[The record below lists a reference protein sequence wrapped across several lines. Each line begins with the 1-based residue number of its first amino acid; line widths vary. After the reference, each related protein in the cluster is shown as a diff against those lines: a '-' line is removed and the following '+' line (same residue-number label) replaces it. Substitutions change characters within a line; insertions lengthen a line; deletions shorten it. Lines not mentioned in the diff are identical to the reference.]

1 MITRKHKITAIL
13 IGQILLLLV
22 IFQFGQIWW
31 LGLIAICI
39 GLLPWLAGGG
49 GGGPQPS
56 IVTAQ
61 PTDDVRLSSEQ
72 QQALSLLEQV
82 LKENIQRVAEPL
94 EKQRLIINSSA
105 ETLNN
110 SFFGLQ
116 RVSEEQSSVS
126 TQLVD
131 NLMANQG
138 SEFDL
143 MQVLPKTEAIIQQF
157 VQILVD
163 VSEKSISAVHSIHD
177 MSQKLDMVFKLLNQV
192 RSLSEQTNLLAL
204 NAAIEA
210 ARAGEAGRGFAVV
223 AQEVRNLSIQAANLN
238 TQIETEMKVAQDTV
252 DIANRTVGEMVSFD
266 MTQAIES
273 KEKVDYM
280 LRGVQQLNTEIE
292 QEVNKLQRL
301 GQQLTQQVREG
312 TRALQFTHIVYQQ
325 GEYALGSITFLQEA
339 SGLLKAVQS
348 NSRNV
353 QQLIENIEALQER
366 SRNRGGLAANQH
378 SIDEGEV
385 ELF

>member
-49 GGGPQPS
+49 APQPS

-252 DIANRTVGEMVSFD
+252 DIANRTVGEMASFD

-312 TRALQFTHIVYQQ
+312 TRALQFTDIVYQQ

>member
-39 GLLPWLAGGG
+39 GLLPWLAGGA
-49 GGGPQPS
+49 PQPS

-61 PTDDVRLSSEQ
+61 PTDDVCLSAEQ

-252 DIANRTVGEMVSFD
+252 DIANRTVGEMASFD

-312 TRALQFTHIVYQQ
+312 TRALQFTDIVYQQ

>member
-39 GLLPWLAGGG
+39 GLLPWLAGGA
-49 GGGPQPS
+49 PQPS

-61 PTDDVRLSSEQ
+61 PTDDVRLSAEQ

-177 MSQKLDMVFKLLNQV
+177 MSQKLDMVFKLLNHV

-252 DIANRTVGEMVSFD
+252 DIANRTVGEMASFD

-312 TRALQFTHIVYQQ
+312 TRALQFTDIVYQQ

>member
-1 MITRKHKITAIL
+1 MRKHKITAIL

-49 GGGPQPS
+49 SQPS

-252 DIANRTVGEMVSFD
+252 DIANRTVGEMASFD

-312 TRALQFTHIVYQQ
+312 TRALQFTDIVYQQ

>member
-39 GLLPWLAGGG
+39 GLLPWLAGVA
-49 GGGPQPS
+49 PQPS

-252 DIANRTVGEMVSFD
+252 DIANRTVGEMASFD

-312 TRALQFTHIVYQQ
+312 TRALQFTDIVYQQ

>member
-39 GLLPWLAGGG
+39 GLLPWLAGGA
-49 GGGPQPS
+49 PQPS

-110 SFFGLQ
+110 SFFSLQ

-143 MQVLPKTEAIIQQF
+143 MQVLPKTEVIIQQF

-252 DIANRTVGEMVSFD
+252 DIANRTVGEMASFD

-312 TRALQFTHIVYQQ
+312 TRALQFTDIVYQQ

>member
-39 GLLPWLAGGG
+39 GLLPWLAGGA
-49 GGGPQPS
+49 PQPS

-252 DIANRTVGEMVSFD
+252 DIANRTVGEMASFD

-280 LRGVQQLNTEIE
+280 LRGIQQLNTEIE

-312 TRALQFTHIVYQQ
+312 TRALQFTDIVYQQ

>member
-39 GLLPWLAGGG
+39 GLLPWLAGGA
-49 GGGPQPS
+49 PQPS

-61 PTDDVRLSSEQ
+61 PTDDVRLSAEQ

-252 DIANRTVGEMVSFD
+252 DIANRTVGEMASFD
-266 MTQAIES
+266 MTQVIES
-273 KEKVDYM
+273 KEKVDHM

-312 TRALQFTHIVYQQ
+312 TRALQFTDIVYQQ

>member
-39 GLLPWLAGGG
+39 GLLPWLAGGA
-49 GGGPQPS
+49 PQPS

-61 PTDDVRLSSEQ
+61 PTDDVRLSAEQ

-238 TQIETEMKVAQDTV
+238 TQIETEMKVAQDPV
-252 DIANRTVGEMVSFD
+252 DIANRTVGEMASFD

-312 TRALQFTHIVYQQ
+312 TRALQFTDIVYQQ

>member
-39 GLLPWLAGGG
+39 GLLPWLAG

-252 DIANRTVGEMVSFD
+252 DIANRTVGEMASFD

-312 TRALQFTHIVYQQ
+312 TRALQFTDIVYQQ

>member
-39 GLLPWLAGGG
+39 GLLPWLAGGA
-49 GGGPQPS
+49 PQPS

-61 PTDDVRLSSEQ
+61 PTDDARLSSEQ

-252 DIANRTVGEMVSFD
+252 DIANRTVGEMASFD

-312 TRALQFTHIVYQQ
+312 TRALQFTDIVYQQ

>member
-1 MITRKHKITAIL
+1 MITQKHKITLIL

-22 IFQFGQIWW
+22 VFQFGLAWW
-31 LGLIAICI
+31 LVLLAALGA
-39 GLLPWLAGGG
+39 LLPWFAYFSHQ
-49 GGGPQPS
+49 PQPKDAGPPAES
-56 IVTAQ
+56 TL
-61 PTDDVRLSSEQ
+61 PTEYKQVLSQIEQ
-72 QQALSLLEQV
+72 I
-82 LKENIQRVAEPL
+82 LKENIQRITDPL
-94 EKQRLIINSSA
+94 EKQNQIVKASA
-105 ETLNN
+105 ETINN

-116 RVSEEQSSVS
+116 SVSEEQSAVS

-131 NLMANQG
+131 NLLANQG

-143 MQVLPKTEAIIQQF
+143 MEVLPKTEAIIQQF

-163 VSEKSISAVHSIHD
+163 VSEKSILAVHSIHD
-177 MSQKLDMVFKLLNQV
+177 MSLKLDVVFKLLQQV
-192 RSLSEQTNLLAL
+192 RGLSEQTNLLAL

-238 TQIETEMKVAQDTV
+238 TQIETEMKIAQDTV
-252 DIANRTVGEMVSFD
+252 ELANRTVGEMASFD

-292 QEVNKLQRL
+292 QEVTKLQQL
-301 GQQLTQQVREG
+301 GQQLTLQVREG
-312 TRALQFTHIVYQQ
+312 TRALQFTDIVSQQ
-325 GEYALGSITFLQEA
+325 GDYALGSITFLQEA
-339 SGLLKAVQS
+339 TSLLKTLHSSSGS
-348 NSRNV
+348 N
-353 QQLIENIEALQER
+353 QQLVDKIAALQDR
-366 SRNRGGLAANQH
+366 SRNRGALAANQH
-378 SIDEGEV
+378 CMDEGEV

>member
-39 GLLPWLAGGG
+39 GLLPWLAGGA
-49 GGGPQPS
+49 PQPS
-56 IVTAQ
+56 IATAQ
-61 PTDDVRLSSEQ
+61 PTDDVRLSAEQ
-72 QQALSLLEQV
+72 QQALSLLEKV

-252 DIANRTVGEMVSFD
+252 DIANRTVGEMASFD

-273 KEKVDYM
+273 KEKVDHM

-312 TRALQFTHIVYQQ
+312 TRALQFTDIVYQQ

>member
-1 MITRKHKITAIL
+1 MITQKYKITLIL

-22 IFQFGQIWW
+22 VFQFGLAWW
-31 LGLIAICI
+31 LVLLAGLSA
-39 GLLPWLAGGG
+39 LLPWFAYFSYQ
-49 GGGPQPS
+49 PQPKDAEPS
-56 IVTAQ
+56 AEGTLPAEYKQV
-61 PTDDVRLSSEQ
+61 LSQIEQ
-72 QQALSLLEQV
+72 I
-82 LKENIQRVAEPL
+82 LKENIQRITDPL
-94 EKQRLIINSSA
+94 EKQNQIVKASA
-105 ETLNN
+105 EAINN

-116 RVSEEQSSVS
+116 SVSEEQSTVS

-131 NLMANQG
+131 NLLANQG

-143 MQVLPKTEAIIQQF
+143 MEVLPKTEAIIQQF

-163 VSEKSISAVHSIHD
+163 VSEKSILAVHSIHD
-177 MSQKLDMVFKLLNQV
+177 MSLKLDVVFKLLQQV
-192 RSLSEQTNLLAL
+192 RGLSEQTNLLAL

-238 TQIETEMKVAQDTV
+238 TQIETEMKIAQDTV
-252 DIANRTVGEMVSFD
+252 ELANRTVGEMASFD

-292 QEVNKLQRL
+292 QEVTKLQQL
-301 GQQLTQQVREG
+301 GQQLTLQVREG
-312 TRALQFTHIVYQQ
+312 TRALQFTDIVSQQ

-339 SGLLKAVQS
+339 TSLLKTLHSSSGSQ
-348 NSRNV
+348 
-353 QQLIENIEALQER
+353 QQLIDKIAALQDR
-366 SRNRGGLAANQH
+366 SRNRGALAANQH

>member
-39 GLLPWLAGGG
+39 GLLPWLAGV
-49 GGGPQPS
+49 GPQPS

-143 MQVLPKTEAIIQQF
+143 MQVLPKTEAIIQHF

-252 DIANRTVGEMVSFD
+252 DIANRTVGEMASFD

-312 TRALQFTHIVYQQ
+312 TRALQFTDIVYQQ

>member
-39 GLLPWLAGGG
+39 GLLPWLAGGA
-49 GGGPQPS
+49 PQPS

-61 PTDDVRLSSEQ
+61 PTDDARLSSEQ

-252 DIANRTVGEMVSFD
+252 NIANRTVGEMASFD

-312 TRALQFTHIVYQQ
+312 TRALQFTDIVYQQ

>member
-39 GLLPWLAGGG
+39 GLLPWLAGGA
-49 GGGPQPS
+49 PQPS

-61 PTDDVRLSSEQ
+61 PTDDVRLSAEQ

-252 DIANRTVGEMVSFD
+252 DIANRTVGEMASFD
-266 MTQAIES
+266 MNQAIES

-312 TRALQFTHIVYQQ
+312 TRALQFTDIVYQQ

>member
-39 GLLPWLAGGG
+39 GLLPWLAGR
-49 GGGPQPS
+49 GPQPS

-252 DIANRTVGEMVSFD
+252 DIANRTVGEMASFD

-312 TRALQFTHIVYQQ
+312 TRALQFTDIVYQQ

>member
-31 LGLIAICI
+31 LGLIVICI
-39 GLLPWLAGGG
+39 GLLPWLAGGA
-49 GGGPQPS
+49 PQPS

-252 DIANRTVGEMVSFD
+252 DIANRTVGEMASFD

-312 TRALQFTHIVYQQ
+312 TRALQFTDIVYQQ

>member
-1 MITRKHKITAIL
+1 MITQKHKITLIL

-22 IFQFGQIWW
+22 VFQFGLAWW
-31 LGLIAICI
+31 LVLLAVLSA
-39 GLLPWLAGGG
+39 LLPWFAYFSYQ
-49 GGGPQPS
+49 PQPKDAEPS
-56 IVTAQ
+56 AESTLPAEYKQV
-61 PTDDVRLSSEQ
+61 LSQIEQ
-72 QQALSLLEQV
+72 I
-82 LKENIQRVAEPL
+82 LKENIQRITDPL
-94 EKQRLIINSSA
+94 EKQNQIVKASA
-105 ETLNN
+105 ETINN

-116 RVSEEQSSVS
+116 SVSEEQSTVS

-131 NLMANQG
+131 NLLANQG

-143 MQVLPKTEAIIQQF
+143 MEVLPKTEAIIQQF

-163 VSEKSISAVHSIHD
+163 VSEKSILAVHSIHD
-177 MSQKLDMVFKLLNQV
+177 MSLKLDVVFKLLQQV
-192 RSLSEQTNLLAL
+192 RGLSEQTNLLAL

-238 TQIETEMKVAQDTV
+238 TQIETEMKIAQDTV
-252 DIANRTVGEMVSFD
+252 ELANRTVGEMASFD

-292 QEVNKLQRL
+292 QEVTKLQQL
-301 GQQLTQQVREG
+301 GQQLTLQVREG
-312 TRALQFTHIVYQQ
+312 TRALQFTDIVSQQ

-339 SGLLKAVQS
+339 TSLLKTLHSSSGSQ
-348 NSRNV
+348 
-353 QQLIENIEALQER
+353 QQLIDKIAALQDR
-366 SRNRGGLAANQH
+366 SRNRGALAANQH

>member
-39 GLLPWLAGGG
+39 GLLPWLAGGA
-49 GGGPQPS
+49 PQPS

-238 TQIETEMKVAQDTV
+238 AQIETEMKVAQDTV
-252 DIANRTVGEMVSFD
+252 DIANRTVGEMASFD

-312 TRALQFTHIVYQQ
+312 TRALQFTDIVYQQ

>member
-1 MITRKHKITAIL
+1 MITQKHKITLIL

-22 IFQFGQIWW
+22 VFQFGLAWW
-31 LGLIAICI
+31 LVLLAALGA
-39 GLLPWLAGGG
+39 LLPWFAYFSHQPKPKDAG
-49 GGGPQPS
+49 PPAES
-56 IVTAQ
+56 TL
-61 PTDDVRLSSEQ
+61 PTEYKQVLSQIEQ
-72 QQALSLLEQV
+72 I
-82 LKENIQRVAEPL
+82 LKENIQRITDPL
-94 EKQRLIINSSA
+94 EKQNQIVKASA
-105 ETLNN
+105 ETINN

-116 RVSEEQSSVS
+116 SVSEEQSAVS

-131 NLMANQG
+131 NLLANQG

-143 MQVLPKTEAIIQQF
+143 MEVLPKTEAIIQQF

-163 VSEKSISAVHSIHD
+163 VSEKSILAVHSIHD
-177 MSQKLDMVFKLLNQV
+177 MSLKLDVVFKLLQQV
-192 RSLSEQTNLLAL
+192 RGLSEQTNLLAL

-238 TQIETEMKVAQDTV
+238 TQIETEMKIAQDTV
-252 DIANRTVGEMVSFD
+252 ELANRTVGEMASFD

-292 QEVNKLQRL
+292 QEVTKLQQL
-301 GQQLTQQVREG
+301 GQQLTLQVREG
-312 TRALQFTHIVYQQ
+312 TRALQFTDIVSQQ

-339 SGLLKAVQS
+339 TSLLKTLHSSSGS
-348 NSRNV
+348 N
-353 QQLIENIEALQER
+353 QQLVDKIAALQDR
-366 SRNRGGLAANQH
+366 SRNRGALAANQH
-378 SIDEGEV
+378 SMDEGEV

>member
-39 GLLPWLAGGG
+39 GLLPWLVGGA
-49 GGGPQPS
+49 PQPS

-252 DIANRTVGEMVSFD
+252 DIANRTVGEMASFD

-312 TRALQFTHIVYQQ
+312 TRALQFTDIVYQQ

-339 SGLLKAVQS
+339 SGLLKSVQS

>member
-39 GLLPWLAGGG
+39 GLLPWLAG

-252 DIANRTVGEMVSFD
+252 DIANRTVGEMASFD
-266 MTQAIES
+266 MTQAIEP

-312 TRALQFTHIVYQQ
+312 TRALQFTDIVYQQ

>member
-1 MITRKHKITAIL
+1 M
-13 IGQILLLLV
+13 
-22 IFQFGQIWW
+22 
-31 LGLIAICI
+31 
-39 GLLPWLAGGG
+39 PWLVGFI
-49 GGGPQPS
+49 PQPN
-56 IVTAQ
+56 VTAALPADETQ
-61 PTDDVRLSSEQ
+61 LSAGH
-72 QQALSLLEQV
+72 QQALSLIEQI
-82 LKENIQRVAEPL
+82 LKENIQRITDPL
-94 EKQRLIINSSA
+94 QKQRQVVNTSAETINSS
-105 ETLNN
+105 
-110 SFFGLQ
+110 FIGLQ
-116 RVSEEQSSVS
+116 RASEEQSAIS

-131 NLMANQG
+131 NLLANQG

-143 MQVLPKTEAIIQQF
+143 MQVLPKTEEIIQQF

-223 AQEVRNLSIQAANLN
+223 AQEVRNLSIQAASLN
-238 TQIETEMKVAQDTV
+238 TQIEAEMKVAQDTV
-252 DIANRTVGEMVSFD
+252 DIANRTVGEMASFD

-301 GQQLTQQVREG
+301 GQQLTQQVRAG
-312 TRALQFTHIVYQQ
+312 TRALQFTDIVSQQ
-325 GEYALGSITFLQEA
+325 GDYALGSMAFLQEA
-339 SGLLKAVQS
+339 TSLLKVVQS
-348 NSRNV
+348 NSRDV
-353 QQLIENIEALQER
+353 QPVIENLVALQER
-366 SRNRGGLAANQH
+366 SRNRGALAANQH

>member
-31 LGLIAICI
+31 LGLIAICV
-39 GLLPWLAGGG
+39 GLLPWLAGGA
-49 GGGPQPS
+49 PQPS

-61 PTDDVRLSSEQ
+61 PTDDVRLSAEQ

-252 DIANRTVGEMVSFD
+252 DIANRTVGEMASFD

-312 TRALQFTHIVYQQ
+312 TRALQFTDIVYQQ

>member
-39 GLLPWLAGGG
+39 GLLPWLAGGA
-49 GGGPQPS
+49 PQPN

-72 QQALSLLEQV
+72 QLALSLLEQV

-252 DIANRTVGEMVSFD
+252 DIANRTVGEMASFD

-312 TRALQFTHIVYQQ
+312 TRALQFTDIVYQQ

>member
-1 MITRKHKITAIL
+1 MITQKHKITLIL

-22 IFQFGQIWW
+22 VFQFGLAWW
-31 LGLIAICI
+31 LVLLAALGA
-39 GLLPWLAGGG
+39 LLPWFAYFSHQ
-49 GGGPQPS
+49 PQPKDAGPPAES
-56 IVTAQ
+56 TL
-61 PTDDVRLSSEQ
+61 PTEYKQVLSQIEQ
-72 QQALSLLEQV
+72 I
-82 LKENIQRVAEPL
+82 LKENIQRITDPL
-94 EKQRLIINSSA
+94 EKQNQIVKASA
-105 ETLNN
+105 ETINN

-116 RVSEEQSSVS
+116 SVSEEQSAVS

-131 NLMANQG
+131 NLLANQG

-143 MQVLPKTEAIIQQF
+143 MEVLPKTEAIIQQF

-163 VSEKSISAVHSIHD
+163 VSEKSILAVHSIHD
-177 MSQKLDMVFKLLNQV
+177 MSLKLEVVFKLLQQV
-192 RSLSEQTNLLAL
+192 RGLSEQTNLLAL

-238 TQIETEMKVAQDTV
+238 TQIETEMKIAQDTV
-252 DIANRTVGEMVSFD
+252 ELANRTVGEMASFD

-292 QEVNKLQRL
+292 QEVTKLQQL
-301 GQQLTQQVREG
+301 GQQLTLQVREG
-312 TRALQFTHIVYQQ
+312 TRALQFTDIVSQQ
-325 GEYALGSITFLQEA
+325 GEYALGSISFLQEA
-339 SGLLKAVQS
+339 TGLLKTLHSSSGS
-348 NSRNV
+348 N
-353 QQLIENIEALQER
+353 QQLVDKIAALQDR
-366 SRNRGGLAANQH
+366 SRNRGALAANQH
-378 SIDEGEV
+378 SMDEGEV

>member
-39 GLLPWLAGGG
+39 GLLPWLAGGA
-49 GGGPQPS
+49 PQPS

-252 DIANRTVGEMVSFD
+252 DIANRTVGEMASFD

-312 TRALQFTHIVYQQ
+312 TRALQFTDIVYQQ

-353 QQLIENIEALQER
+353 RQLIENIEALQER

>member
-39 GLLPWLAGGG
+39 GLLPWLAGGA
-49 GGGPQPS
+49 PQPS

-252 DIANRTVGEMVSFD
+252 DIANRTVGEMASFD

-312 TRALQFTHIVYQQ
+312 TRALQFTDIVYQQ
-325 GEYALGSITFLQEA
+325 GEYVLGSITFLQEA

>member
-1 MITRKHKITAIL
+1 MITQKHKITLIL

-22 IFQFGQIWW
+22 VFQFGLAWW
-31 LGLIAICI
+31 LVLLAVLSA
-39 GLLPWLAGGG
+39 LLPWFAYFSYQ
-49 GGGPQPS
+49 PQPKDAEPS
-56 IVTAQ
+56 AESTLPAEYKQV
-61 PTDDVRLSSEQ
+61 LSQIEQ
-72 QQALSLLEQV
+72 I
-82 LKENIQRVAEPL
+82 LKENIQRITDPL
-94 EKQRLIINSSA
+94 EKQNQIVKASA
-105 ETLNN
+105 ETINN

-116 RVSEEQSSVS
+116 SVSEEQSTVS

-131 NLMANQG
+131 NLLANQG

-143 MQVLPKTEAIIQQF
+143 MEVLPKTEAIIQQF

-163 VSEKSISAVHSIHD
+163 VSEKSILAVHSIHD
-177 MSQKLDMVFKLLNQV
+177 MSLKLDVVFKLLQQV
-192 RSLSEQTNLLAL
+192 RGLSEQTNLLAL

-238 TQIETEMKVAQDTV
+238 TQIETEMKIAQDTV
-252 DIANRTVGEMVSFD
+252 ELANRTVGEMASFD

-292 QEVNKLQRL
+292 QEVTKLQQL
-301 GQQLTQQVREG
+301 GQQLTLQVREG
-312 TRALQFTHIVYQQ
+312 TRALQFTDIVSQQ

-339 SGLLKAVQS
+339 TSLLKTLHSSSGS
-348 NSRNV
+348 N
-353 QQLIENIEALQER
+353 QQLVDKIAALQDR
-366 SRNRGGLAANQH
+366 SRNRGALAANQH
-378 SIDEGEV
+378 SMDEGEV

>member
-39 GLLPWLAGGG
+39 GLLPWLAGGA
-49 GGGPQPS
+49 PQPS

-116 RVSEEQSSVS
+116 RVSEEQFSVS

-252 DIANRTVGEMVSFD
+252 DIANRTVGEMASFD

-312 TRALQFTHIVYQQ
+312 TRALQFTDIVYQQ

>member
-39 GLLPWLAGGG
+39 GLLPWLAGGA
-49 GGGPQPS
+49 PQPS

-61 PTDDVRLSSEQ
+61 PTDDVRLSAEQ

-223 AQEVRNLSIQAANLN
+223 AQEVRNLSDR
-238 TQIETEMKVAQDTV
+238 KSVV
-252 DIANRTVGEMVSFD
+252 
-266 MTQAIES
+266 
-273 KEKVDYM
+273 
-280 LRGVQQLNTEIE
+280 
-292 QEVNKLQRL
+292 
-301 GQQLTQQVREG
+301 
-312 TRALQFTHIVYQQ
+312 
-325 GEYALGSITFLQEA
+325 
-339 SGLLKAVQS
+339 
-348 NSRNV
+348 
-353 QQLIENIEALQER
+353 
-366 SRNRGGLAANQH
+366 
-378 SIDEGEV
+378 
-385 ELF
+385 

>member
-39 GLLPWLAGGG
+39 GLLPWLAGGA
-49 GGGPQPS
+49 PQPS

-252 DIANRTVGEMVSFD
+252 DIANRTVGEMASFD

-312 TRALQFTHIVYQQ
+312 TRALQFTDIVYQQ

-348 NSRNV
+348 NSSNV

>member
-49 GGGPQPS
+49 APQPS

-252 DIANRTVGEMVSFD
+252 DIANRTVGEMASFD

-273 KEKVDYM
+273 KEKVDHM

-312 TRALQFTHIVYQQ
+312 TRALQFTDIVYQQ

>member
-1 MITRKHKITAIL
+1 MDYCHGWR
-13 IGQILLLLV
+13 
-22 IFQFGQIWW
+22 
-31 LGLIAICI
+31 
-39 GLLPWLAGGG
+39 
-49 GGGPQPS
+49 GGPQPS

-252 DIANRTVGEMVSFD
+252 DIANRTVGEMASFD

-312 TRALQFTHIVYQQ
+312 TRALQFTDIVYQQ